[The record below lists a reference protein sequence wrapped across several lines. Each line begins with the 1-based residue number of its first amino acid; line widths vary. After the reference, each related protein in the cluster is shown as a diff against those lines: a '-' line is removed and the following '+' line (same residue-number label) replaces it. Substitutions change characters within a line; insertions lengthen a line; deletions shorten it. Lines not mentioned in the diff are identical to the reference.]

1 MAPIKTTRKSR
12 ATGNAAVSS
21 SGNNIDTTDNIQTIS
36 GHSTQ
41 EGRVNKRVVKN
52 KAKDNAAQGA
62 EKWTE
67 QERQT
72 LLGSRAIH
80 KHWKQTSEIL
90 GRTDQSVRSEFKKM
104 KDGER
109 NKAGGVDWQQKAL
122 DCDQKRVANPP
133 APQAGPGS
141 TPTTLGSSTL
151 SAASTV
157 PVNTPSVQAGPSNI
171 TPTSGESS
179 TSANSA
185 ARTPESGT
193 LSAFSPL
200 PVDSPIEPAKQRM
213 LEPSSH
219 TMSLADSN
227 LRGDSN
233 PDTGR
238 QSMTT
243 PLQQDEED
251 DIAYM
256 LTYRCFVAP
265 PERRQLKPTEF
276 HPTDHWV
283 HGRTIEEEPER
294 KTRPSN
300 YFFQKEGY
308 HQDEDGTWW
317 YDHPYGFSRPCPLE
331 AGPDRKEHFKLRPLQ
346 AAERDA
352 DLLLFFAASG

>member
-1 MAPIKTTRKSR
+1 MAPIKTTRKGR
-12 ATGNAAVSS
+12 ATGNAAVGS
-21 SGNNIDTTDNIQTIS
+21 SGNNIDTTDNIQTTS

-52 KAKDNAAQGA
+52 KAKDNATQGA

-109 NKAGGVDWQQKAL
+109 NKAGGVNWQQKAVA
-122 DCDQKRVANPP
+122 CDQQRAKDPP

-141 TPTTLGSSTL
+141 TPTALGSSTTAINSTAITPQSSTL

-157 PVNTPSVQAGPSNI
+157 PVNTPSVQVGPSSI

-185 ARTPESGT
+185 ARTPV
-193 LSAFSPL
+193 SPL
-200 PVDSPIEPAKQRM
+200 PVDDPIEPA
-213 LEPSSH
+213 
-219 TMSLADSN
+219 N
-227 LRGDSN
+227 
-233 PDTGR
+233 
-238 QSMTT
+238 MTT
-243 PLQQDEED
+243 PRQQDEED
-251 DIAYM
+251 DIAYR
-256 LTYRCFVAP
+256 LRYRCFVAP

-276 HPTDHWV
+276 HPTDYWV
-283 HGRTIEEEPER
+283 YGRTIEEEPER
-294 KTRPSN
+294 ETRPSD

-308 HQDEDGTWW
+308 HQDEHGTWW
-317 YDHPYGFSRPCPLE
+317 YDHPYGFSRPCPPE
-331 AGPDRKEHFKLRPLQ
+331 AGPHRKDHFKLRPLR
-346 AAERDA
+346 AAEIDA
-352 DLLLFFAASG
+352 DLLLFSAASG

>member
-1 MAPIKTTRKSR
+1 MAPIKTTRKGR
-12 ATGNAAVSS
+12 ATGNAAVGS
-21 SGNNIDTTDNIQTIS
+21 SGNNIDTTDNIQTTS

-52 KAKDNAAQGA
+52 KAKDNATQGA

-109 NKAGGVDWQQKAL
+109 NKAGGVNWQQKAVA
-122 DCDQKRVANPP
+122 CDQQRAKDPP

-141 TPTTLGSSTL
+141 TPTALGSSTTAINSTAITPQSSTL

-157 PVNTPSVQAGPSNI
+157 PVNTPSVQVGPSSI

-185 ARTPESGT
+185 ARTPV
-193 LSAFSPL
+193 SPL
-200 PVDSPIEPAKQRM
+200 PVDDPIEPA
-213 LEPSSH
+213 
-219 TMSLADSN
+219 N
-227 LRGDSN
+227 
-233 PDTGR
+233 
-238 QSMTT
+238 MTT

-251 DIAYM
+251 DIAYR
-256 LTYRCFVAP
+256 LRYRCFVAP

-276 HPTDHWV
+276 HPTDYWV
-283 HGRTIEEEPER
+283 YGRTIEEEPER
-294 KTRPSN
+294 ETRPSD

-308 HQDEDGTWW
+308 HQDEHGTWW
-317 YDHPYGFSRPCPLE
+317 YDHPYGFSRPCPPE
-331 AGPDRKEHFKLRPLQ
+331 AGPHRKDHFKLRPLR
-346 AAERDA
+346 AAEIDA
-352 DLLLFFAASG
+352 DLLLFSAASG

>member
-1 MAPIKTTRKSR
+1 MAPIKTTRKGR
-12 ATGNAAVSS
+12 ATGSAAVGS
-21 SGNNIDTTDNIQTIS
+21 SGNNIDTTDNIQTTS

-52 KAKDNAAQGA
+52 KAKDNATQGA

-109 NKAGGVDWQQKAL
+109 NKAGGVDWQQKAVA
-122 DCDQKRVANPP
+122 CDQQRVNSPP
-133 APQAGPGS
+133 VPQAGPVS
-141 TPTTLGSSTL
+141 TPTTLGSSTTAINSTAVTPQSSTL

-157 PVNTPSVQAGPSNI
+157 PVNTPSVQVGPSNI

-185 ARTPESGT
+185 ARTPGSGT
-193 LSAFSPL
+193 LSALSPL
-200 PVDSPIEPAKQRM
+200 PVDDPIEPA
-213 LEPSSH
+213 
-219 TMSLADSN
+219 N
-227 LRGDSN
+227 
-233 PDTGR
+233 
-238 QSMTT
+238 MTT

-251 DIAYM
+251 DIAYR
-256 LTYRCFVAP
+256 LRYRCFVSP

-276 HPTDHWV
+276 HPTDYWV
-283 HGRTIEEEPER
+283 YGRTIEEEPER
-294 KTRPSN
+294 ETRPSD

-308 HQDEDGTWW
+308 HQDEHGTWW
-317 YDHPYGFSRPCPLE
+317 YDHPYGFSRPCPPE
-331 AGPDRKEHFKLRPLQ
+331 AGPDRKDHSKLRPLR
-346 AAERDA
+346 AAEIDA
-352 DLLLFFAASG
+352 DLLLFSAASG